1 MKKNKFLW
9 KIHWISLTNW
19 ALQKKDS
26 GDLKKNWRY
35 VKITEWQKIGE
46 ITKTYVNTNSYTY
59 LVYNLGIIRPQNE
72 KMIILQKAI
81 FEGIMAE
88 KIQNYEFKSLS
99 KLEKI

>member
-35 VKITEWQKIGE
+35 VKITEW
-46 ITKTYVNTNSYTY
+46 
-59 LVYNLGIIRPQNE
+59 
-72 KMIILQKAI
+72 
-81 FEGIMAE
+81 
-88 KIQNYEFKSLS
+88 
-99 KLEKI
+99 